1 MLSDTTNQASITE
14 AARVVGAKLKDGSL
28 NLLINNAAVNIP
40 GSLAETGEK
49 QMMEVFQT
57 NTVGPM
63 LLTKVIREVLAA
75 NMWERRRVTW
85 SLSKVTFQLKW
96 FRTSLIY
103 YPYFEDDNGW
113 QKRECIHTVQ
123 AMKRAGKAWSNA
135 RSEQCKA
142 EVN

>member
-75 NMWERRRVTW
+75 NM
-85 SLSKVTFQLKW
+85 
-96 FRTSLIY
+96 
-103 YPYFEDDNGW
+103 
-113 QKRECIHTVQ
+113 
-123 AMKRAGKAWSNA
+123 
-135 RSEQCKA
+135 
-142 EVN
+142 